1 MLITSTD
8 ELNEI
13 VLLERG
19 ILFLIQFDG
28 EMVVLFNL
36 HCRVA
41 SWQLIV
47 SLEIDVSSTLSGLSR
62 SSSVL
67 SFSPSEKVWLDLLGQ
82 PITVAL
88 LCFASKISSSLLSK
102 TFAASFK
109 GTVDTCE

>member
-13 VLLERG
+13 ALLERG
-19 ILFLIQFDG
+19 ILSFIQLVV

-36 HCRVA
+36 HGGVA

-47 SLEIDVSSTLSGLSR
+47 SLDTGMSSTLLGLSR

-67 SFSPSEKVWLDLLGQ
+67 SFSPPEKVWLDLVGQ

-88 LCFASKISSSLLSK
+88 LSFASKISSSLLSK
-102 TFAASFK
+102 AFAASFK